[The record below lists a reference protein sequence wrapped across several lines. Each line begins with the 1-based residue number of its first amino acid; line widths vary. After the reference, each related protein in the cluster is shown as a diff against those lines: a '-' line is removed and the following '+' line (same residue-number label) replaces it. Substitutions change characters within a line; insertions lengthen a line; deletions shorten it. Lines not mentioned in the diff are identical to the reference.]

1 MTNITSLSTAARLL
15 AIQPAA
21 RSASAAVLTPVA
33 APPAVAL
40 VPANLQAQAAAVV
53 AQLDARAASGAG
65 ASIVLQKAGAAYEL
79 TGTKTVAVGA
89 GVTSATQTVDLRAGA
104 AYAVTGSFGLS
115 STRGNMKLELLDPKG
130 KVVQSVLGG
139 VGKTNAKLA
148 VTAVATG
155 TYTLR
160 LTGQAIDKTST
171 TAIYQSY
178 SLSVAQAASRIPKSG
193 DANIDALV
201 FGGTNSW
208 LHDAGALASVSTTP
222 VKTGVNALNGALTR
236 TVKYAFATTDSL
248 KSLSGADARG
258 AAVMTDVQKTAVADA
273 FAYLSNVINLR
284 FEVVSDPA
292 QADIVFGQNNQAG
305 VSAGYANA
313 PNQSGGHAEYLFLA
327 SDQSTNS
334 TFTNGSYG
342 LTTLLHEIGHTLG
355 LKHPG
360 NYNAGGG
367 GAPGPYLPAATD
379 NRRFSLMSYRAA
391 PGTSANPQTLMSYDV
406 LALQFLYGANTNP
419 AEPAALAR
427 YQTTTFTDSWS
438 GLETL
443 WAPRGA
449 ELDASQTT
457 KKNVFDFREGAFSSI
472 AVTGASAISA
482 GSAPTNNV
490 GLAYGSKITRATG
503 GSGAD
508 IFYTAATGDVTTD
521 GGAGTDMLYLA
532 GRAGEWSKNNDLYTR
547 KVAGK
552 EVAHVAARNIEAIS
566 YYDPTKAALIHA

>member
-1 MTNITSLSTAARLL
+1 
-15 AIQPAA
+15 
-21 RSASAAVLTPVA
+21 
-33 APPAVAL
+33 
-40 VPANLQAQAAAVV
+40 
-53 AQLDARAASGAG
+53 
-65 ASIVLQKAGAAYEL
+65 
-79 TGTKTVAVGA
+79 
-89 GVTSATQTVDLRAGA
+89 
-104 AYAVTGSFGLS
+104 
-115 STRGNMKLELLDPKG
+115 
-130 KVVQSVLGG
+130 
-139 VGKTNAKLA
+139 
-148 VTAVATG
+148 
-155 TYTLR
+155 
-160 LTGQAIDKTST
+160 
-171 TAIYQSY
+171 
-178 SLSVAQAASRIPKSG
+178 
-193 DANIDALV
+193 
-201 FGGTNSW
+201 
-208 LHDAGALASVSTTP
+208 
-222 VKTGVNALNGALTR
+222 
-236 TVKYAFATTDSL
+236 
-248 KSLSGADARG
+248 
-258 AAVMTDVQKTAVADA
+258 
-273 FAYLSNVINLR
+273 
-284 FEVVSDPA
+284 
-292 QADIVFGQNNQAG
+292 
-305 VSAGYANA
+305 
-313 PNQSGGHAEYLFLA
+313 
-327 SDQSTNS
+327 
-334 TFTNGSYG
+334 
-342 LTTLLHEIGHTLG
+342 
-355 LKHPG
+355 
-360 NYNAGGG
+360 
-367 GAPGPYLPAATD
+367 
-379 NRRFSLMSYRAA
+379 MSYRAA

>member
-1 MTNITSLSTAARLL
+1 MTNMASLSTATRLL
-15 AIQPAA
+15 ARQQST
-21 RSASAAVLTPVA
+21 RSAAVTVVTPVA
-33 APPAVAL
+33 APQPSSLA
-40 VPANLQAQAAAVV
+40 PANLQAQAAAVI
-53 AQLDARAASGAG
+53 AQIDARAAAGPG
-65 ASIVLQKAGAAYEL
+65 ASMVLQKAGAAYEA
-79 TGTKTVAVGA
+79 TGTKTVAVDV
-89 GVTSATQTVDLRAGA
+89 GVTSASQTVDLRAGA

-115 STRGNMKLELLDPKG
+115 STLGNMKLEVLDPKG

-139 VGKTNAKLA
+139 VGKTSAKVA
-148 VTAVATG
+148 VTATATG

-160 LTGQAIDKTST
+160 LTGQPITTTST

-178 SLSVAQAASRIPKSG
+178 SLSVVQAASKIPKSG

-222 VKTGVNALNGALTR
+222 VKTGVNALNGALTQ

-284 FEVVSDPA
+284 FEAVSDPA

-367 GAPGPYLPAATD
+367 GAVGPYLPAATD
-379 NRRFSLMSYRAA
+379 NRRFSLMSYNAA
-391 PGTSANPQTLMSYDV
+391 PGTSANPQTLMGYDV

-419 AEPAALAR
+419 AAPSALAR
-427 YQTTTFTDSWS
+427 HQTTTFTDSWN

-443 WAPRGA
+443 WAPNGA
-449 ELDASQTT
+449 ALDASQTT
-457 KKNVFDFREGAFSSI
+457 KKDIFDLREGAFSSI
-472 AVTGASAISA
+472 AVTGSAA
-482 GSAPTNNV
+482 NNNM

-508 IFYTAATGDVTTD
+508 TFYTAATGDVTMD
-521 GGAGTDMLYLA
+521 GGAGADTLFLA
-532 GRAGEWSKNNDLYTR
+532 GKASEWSKSADVYTR
-547 KVAGK
+547 QLAGK
-552 EVAHVAARNIEAIS
+552 AVARVTAQNIETIA
-566 YYDPTKAALIHA
+566 YYDSAKAALMHV

>member
-1 MTNITSLSTAARLL
+1 MTNMASLSTATRLL
-15 AIQPAA
+15 ARQQST
-21 RSASAAVLTPVA
+21 RSAAVTVVTPVA
-33 APPAVAL
+33 APQPSSLA
-40 VPANLQAQAAAVV
+40 PANLQAQAAAVI
-53 AQLDARAASGAG
+53 AQIDARAAAGPG
-65 ASIVLQKAGAAYEL
+65 ASMVLQKAGAAYEA
-79 TGTKTVAVGA
+79 TGTKTVAVDV
-89 GVTSATQTVDLRAGA
+89 GVTSASQTVDLRAGA

-115 STRGNMKLELLDPKG
+115 STLGNMKLEVLDPKG

-139 VGKTNAKLA
+139 VGKTSAKVA
-148 VTAVATG
+148 VTATATG

-160 LTGQAIDKTST
+160 LTGQPITTTST

-178 SLSVAQAASRIPKSG
+178 SLSVVQAASKIPKSG

-222 VKTGVNALNGALTR
+222 VRTGVNALNGALTQ

-284 FEVVSDPA
+284 FEAVSDPA
-292 QADIVFGQNNQAG
+292 QADIVFGQNHQAG

-367 GAPGPYLPAATD
+367 GTVGPYLPAATD
-379 NRRFSLMSYRAA
+379 NRRFSLMSYNAA
-391 PGTSANPQTLMSYDV
+391 PGTSANPQTLMGYDV

-419 AEPAALAR
+419 AAPSALAR
-427 YQTTTFTDSWS
+427 HQTTTFTDSWN

-443 WAPRGA
+443 WAPNGA
-449 ELDASQTT
+449 ALDASQTT
-457 KKNVFDFREGAFSSI
+457 KKDIFDLREGAFSSI
-472 AVTGASAISA
+472 AVTGSAA
-482 GSAPTNNV
+482 NNNM

-508 IFYTAATGDVTTD
+508 TFYTAATGDVTMD
-521 GGAGTDMLYLA
+521 GGAGADTLFLA
-532 GRAGEWSKNNDLYTR
+532 GKASECSKSADVYTR
-547 KVAGK
+547 QLAGK
-552 EVAHVAARNIEAIS
+552 AVARVTAQNIETIA
-566 YYDPTKAALIHA
+566 YYDSAKAALMHV

>member
-1 MTNITSLSTAARLL
+1 MTSIASLSTATRLL
-15 AIQPAA
+15 AHQPSTHNTAP
-21 RSASAAVLTPVA
+21 AVLAPVA
-33 APPAVAL
+33 APRPASLEPV
-40 VPANLQAQAAAVV
+40 NMQAQAAAVV
-53 AQLDARAASGAG
+53 AQLETRAASGSG

-79 TGTKTVAVGA
+79 TGTKTVAVGT

-104 AYAVTGSFGLS
+104 AYAVTGAFGLS

-139 VGKTNAKLA
+139 VGKTSAKLA
-148 VTAVATG
+148 LTAAASG

-160 LTGQAIDKTST
+160 LTGQPIDKTAT

-208 LHDAGALASVSTTP
+208 LHDAGALASVSKTP
-222 VKTGVNALNGALTR
+222 VKAGVTALNGALTQ
-236 TVKYAFATTDSL
+236 TVKYAFATADSL

-258 AAVMTDVQKTAVADA
+258 AAVMTDVQKIAVADG

-284 FEVVSDPA
+284 FEAVSDPA
-292 QADIVFGQNNQAG
+292 QADIVFGQNNQSG

-334 TFTNGSYG
+334 SFTNGSYG

-367 GAPGPYLPAATD
+367 GAPGPFLPTATD
-379 NRRFSLMSYRAA
+379 NRRFSLMSYHAA
-391 PGTSANPQTLMSYDV
+391 PGTNANPQTLMSYDV
-406 LALQFLYGANTNP
+406 LALQFLYGANTDP
-419 AEPAALAR
+419 ASPAALAKH
-427 YQTTTFTDSWS
+427 QTTTFTDSWS

-443 WAPRGA
+443 WAPKGA

-457 KKNVFDFREGAFSSI
+457 RKNIFDFREGAFSSM
-472 AVTGASAISA
+472 AMTGGSAISA
-482 GSAPTNNV
+482 GSAASNNV

-503 GSGAD
+503 GSAAD
-508 IFYTAATGDVTTD
+508 AFYAAATGDVTTD
-521 GGAGTDMLYLA
+521 GGTGTDTLCLA
-532 GRAGEWSKNNDLYTR
+532 GKASEWSKSGDIYTR

-552 EVAHVAARNIEAIS
+552 EVAHVAARNIETIA
-566 YYDPTKAALIHA
+566 YYDSAKAALIHA

>member
-1 MTNITSLSTAARLL
+1 MTNMASLSTATRLL
-15 AIQPAA
+15 ARQQST
-21 RSASAAVLTPVA
+21 RSAAVAVVTPVA
-33 APPAVAL
+33 APQPSSLA
-40 VPANLQAQAAAVV
+40 PANLQAQAAAVI
-53 AQLDARAASGAG
+53 AQIDARAAAGPG
-65 ASIVLQKAGAAYEL
+65 ASMVLQKAGAAYEA
-79 TGTKTVAVGA
+79 TGTKTVAVDV
-89 GVTSATQTVDLRAGA
+89 GVTSASQTVDLRAGA

-115 STRGNMKLELLDPKG
+115 STLGNMKLEVLDPKG

-139 VGKTNAKLA
+139 VGKTSAKVA
-148 VTAVATG
+148 VTATATG

-160 LTGQAIDKTST
+160 LTGQPITTTST

-178 SLSVAQAASRIPKSG
+178 SLSVVQAASKIPKSG

-222 VKTGVNALNGALTR
+222 VKTGVNALNGALTQ

-284 FEVVSDPA
+284 FEAVSDPA

-367 GAPGPYLPAATD
+367 GAVGPYLPAATD
-379 NRRFSLMSYRAA
+379 NRRFSLMSYNAA
-391 PGTSANPQTLMSYDV
+391 PGTSANPQTLMGYDV

-419 AEPAALAR
+419 AAPSALAR
-427 YQTTTFTDSWS
+427 HQTTTFTDSWN

-443 WAPRGA
+443 WAPNGA
-449 ELDASQTT
+449 ALDASQTT
-457 KKNVFDFREGAFSSI
+457 KKDIFDLREGAFSSI
-472 AVTGASAISA
+472 AVTGSAA
-482 GSAPTNNV
+482 NNNM

-508 IFYTAATGDVTTD
+508 TFYTAATGDVTMD
-521 GGAGTDMLYLA
+521 GGAGADTLFLA
-532 GRAGEWSKNNDLYTR
+532 GKASEWSKSADVYTR
-547 KVAGK
+547 QLAGK
-552 EVAHVAARNIEAIS
+552 AVARVTAQNIETIA
-566 YYDPTKAALIHA
+566 YYDSAKAALMHV